1 MTETCGSPGMATGVA
16 YRERVVGGTAIG
28 IPR

>member
-1 MTETCGSPGMATGVA
+1 MKETCGSPGMATGVG
-16 YRERVVGGTAIG
+16 YWQRVVGGTAIG